1 MTTPKNKTPVASWPD
16 YDFFKEER
24 KAIKSLTVIL
34 RTVGCQWRKC
44 TMCGYWHESADVT
57 QPDILTQLE
66 RAFRNSPDDD
76 FILKIF
82 TSGSFLDEREISSDT
97 RKEIAKMVKKRKI
110 KKLIVETRPEFINAE
125 KIEDLKVV
133 EHLELAIGLE
143 TADDFIRSKYIN
155 KGFSFDDYKTAAE
168 IVNECG
174 AIVKTYL
181 LLKPPF
187 VSEKR
192 AIEDVVKSAALVSP
206 YSSII
211 SLNLCNVQKYT
222 RLEDLWKRKYY
233 RPPWLWS
240 AVEAIK
246 EMKKQDAN
254 VVVMSDPV
262 GAGHIRGPHN
272 CGKCDMAI
280 TEAIKKFNIT
290 QDLGVLERLEG
301 IDCECKEVW
310 HALLKFDDFL
320 FGSNL

>member
-1 MTTPKNKTPVASWPD
+1 
-16 YDFFKEER
+16 
-24 KAIKSLTVIL
+24 
-34 RTVGCQWRKC
+34 
-44 TMCGYWHESADVT
+44 MCGYWHESANVT
-57 QPDILTQLE
+57 QADILTQLE
-66 RAFRNSPDDD
+66 RALRNSPDEP

-82 TSGSFLDEREISSDT
+82 TSGSFLDEREIASDT
-97 RKEIAKMVKKRKI
+97 RKGIAKMVKKRKI

-125 KIEDLKVV
+125 KIEDLKAV

-155 KGFSFDDYKTAAE
+155 KGFSFDDYRTAAE

-187 VSEKR
+187 ISEKR
-192 AIEDVVKSAALVSP
+192 AMEDVVKSAALVSP
-206 YSSII
+206 YSSTI

-246 EMKKQDAN
+246 EIKQRDAN

-280 TEAIKKFNIT
+280 IGAIKKINIT
-290 QDLGVLERLEG
+290 QDLGVLERLEE

-310 HALLKFDDFL
+310 HALIKFDDFL
-320 FGSNL
+320 FGSNLL